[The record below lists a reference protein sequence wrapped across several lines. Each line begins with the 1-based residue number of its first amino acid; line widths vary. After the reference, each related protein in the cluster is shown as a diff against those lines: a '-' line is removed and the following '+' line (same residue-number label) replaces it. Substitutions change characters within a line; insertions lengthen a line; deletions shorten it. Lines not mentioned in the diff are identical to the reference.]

1 MLEPGG
7 NLMEGIGSFWQS
19 LANEGTGCGR
29 GGHGMRTGWGWDAD
43 GSGIL
48 ALTEF

>member
-1 MLEPGG
+1 MLEPGR

-19 LANEGTGCGR
+19 LANEGTG
-29 GGHGMRTGWGWDAD
+29 MRTGRGRDAD